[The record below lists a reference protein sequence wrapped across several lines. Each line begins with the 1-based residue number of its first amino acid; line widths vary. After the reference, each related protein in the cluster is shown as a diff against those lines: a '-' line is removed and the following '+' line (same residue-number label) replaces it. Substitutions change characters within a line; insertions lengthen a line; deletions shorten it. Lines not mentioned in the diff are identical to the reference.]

1 MVLRVLRLLRLA
13 RAVRLFSQFKA
24 LWMLVRGLLS
34 SAGTISYTFLLLALI
49 LYLFANMA
57 IELITKD
64 EELRSQDAE
73 FDQIVQDYFPDLFTT
88 IMTLTQF
95 VNLDSIGQIY
105 RRIIPHKKVELTVFF
120 GLFLLIVSISL
131 MNLVTAVIVEGSL
144 DQANSDK
151 DVNTAYRKAE
161 TVRILPKIRQLF
173 REMDE
178 DGNGE
183 LDLDEVLNAPIEV
196 QEQLSVIMET
206 DNLVELFEILDVD
219 GSGGLD
225 VDEFVDGISKL
236 VVSDQPKEQ
245 LRMQKNMNILRND
258 MKDVLH
264 YVQELEDTLREEIR
278 SAFLRVQQGLPPAA
292 VERLVKP
299 PPKRRYANVRRTTIY

>member
-1 MVLRVLRLLRLA
+1 
-13 RAVRLFSQFKA
+13 
-24 LWMLVRGLLS
+24 MLVRGLLS

-64 EELRSQDAE
+64 EELRSQDAD
-73 FDQIVQDYFPDLFTT
+73 FDRIVQDYFPDLFTT

-95 VNLDSIGQIY
+95 VNLDTIGEIY

-173 REMDE
+173 REMDA

-219 GSGGLD
+219 GSGALD
-225 VDEFVDGISKL
+225 VDEFVDGIQS
-236 VVSDQPKEQ
+236 
-245 LRMQKNMNILRND
+245 
-258 MKDVLH
+258 
-264 YVQELEDTLREEIR
+264 
-278 SAFLRVQQGLPPAA
+278 
-292 VERLVKP
+292 RLVDP
-299 PPKRRYANVRRTTIY
+299 GVRGCQGQVGECWAPKVFL